1 MSRKIALLAAA
12 SSRNEIG
19 GAERFF
25 AGLCSAINAAG
36 YATEI
41 VPVLNNENGFSNIQ
55 ETYLRYYDLDL
66 SAFDGVI
73 SAKAPAYV
81 VRHPNHVCYLMHTM
95 RVFYDMFDFS
105 FPVATQELRNQ
116 RRLVRAWDRAALKP
130 PRTRK
135 VMAIGQ
141 EVADRLYNYNGIKA
155 EVVRHPT
162 TLQGLTPGAAFDYLF
177 LPGRLHKWKRV
188 ELAIQAM
195 RFVKAPIPLLI
206 SGTGE
211 HEDELRALAAKE
223 PRIRFLGRVSDEDLV
238 RLYGGALAVLFTPQR
253 EDLGLVTLEAFASGK
268 PVITCVDS
276 GEPARVVVDG
286 TNGFVCP
293 PDPRAIAA
301 RIDQLAAD
309 KALAARLGGQ
319 GLDSVAGITW
329 DAVVTAL
336 VTALGFEPA
345 ESERLAWA

>member
-1 MSRKIALLAAA
+1 MSPSIALLAAA

-25 AGLCSAINAAG
+25 RGLCDALNGAGCSAELVPILNDEAG
-36 YATEI
+36 FA
-41 VPVLNNENGFSNIQ
+41 NIQ

-66 SAFDGVI
+66 SRFDGVI

-105 FPVATQELRNQ
+105 FPTPTAKLRRQ
-116 RRLVRAWDRAALKP
+116 RQLVRAWDRAALTP

-135 VMAIGQ
+135 VLAIGE
-141 EVADRLYNYNGIKA
+141 EVADRLYSYSGLKA
-155 EVVRHPT
+155 EVVRHPSP
-162 TLQGLTPGAAFDYLF
+162 LQGLRPGAAFDYLF

-188 ELAIQAM
+188 HLAIEAM
-195 RFVKAPIPLLI
+195 RFVNARIPLLI

-211 HEDELRALAAKE
+211 HEPELRALAAKE
-223 PRIRFLGRVSDEDLV
+223 PRIRFLGRVSDEKLV
-238 RLYGGALAVLFTPQR
+238 ELYAGALAVLFTPQR
-253 EDLGLVTLEAFASGK
+253 EDLGLVTLEAFMSGK

-276 GEPARVVVDG
+276 GEPARLVVHG
-286 TNGFVCP
+286 ANGFVCP
-293 PDPRAIAA
+293 PDPAAIAA

-309 KALAARLGGQ
+309 KALAARLGAQ
-319 GLDSVAGITW
+319 GRDSVADITW
-329 DAVVTAL
+329 DGVVSAL
-336 VTALGFEPA
+336 VAALGFGVA
-345 ESERLAWA
+345 KSERVAWA

>member
-1 MSRKIALLAAA
+1 MSPRIALLAAA
-12 SSRNEIG
+12 SSRDEVG

-25 AGLCSAINAAG
+25 AGLGGALDAAG
-36 YATEI
+36 YTAEL
-41 VPVLNNENGFSNIQ
+41 VPVLNDENGFANIQ

-66 SAFDGVI
+66 SGFDGVI

-105 FPVATQELRNQ
+105 FPVATEERQ
-116 RRLVRAWDRAALKP
+116 RQRQLVRALDRAALKP

-135 VMAIGQ
+135 IMAIGQ
-141 EVADRLYNYNGIKA
+141 EVADRLYDYSGLKA

-162 TLQGLTPGAAFDYLF
+162 TLQGLKPGAAFDYLF

-188 ELAIQAM
+188 HLAIEAM
-195 RFVKAPIPLLI
+195 RFVRAPVPLLI
-206 SGTGE
+206 SGTGD
-211 HEDELRALAAKE
+211 HEPELRALAANE
-223 PRIRFLGRVSDEDLV
+223 PRIRFIGRVSDEQLTE
-238 RLYGGALAVLFTPQR
+238 LYANALAVLFTPQR

-276 GEPARVVVDG
+276 GEPARVVADG
-286 TNGFVCP
+286 ATGFVCP
-293 PDPRAIAA
+293 PDPRALAA
-301 RIDQLAAD
+301 RMDQLAAD
-309 KALAARLGGQ
+309 RALAAELGARGRA
-319 GLDSVAGITW
+319 SIAGISW
-329 DAVVTAL
+329 EAVVTAL

-345 ESERLAWA
+345 KSEHATWA

>member
-1 MSRKIALLAAA
+1 MRPRIALLAAA

-25 AGLCSAINAAG
+25 AGLCGALNAAG
-36 YATEI
+36 YAAEL
-41 VPVLNNENGFSNIQ
+41 VPVLNDEGGFRNIQ

-66 SAFDGVI
+66 AGFDGVI

-95 RVFYDMFDFS
+95 RVFYDMFDLS
-105 FPVATQELRNQ
+105 FPVATAELRRQ

-141 EVADRLYNYNGIKA
+141 EVADRLYSYSGLKA

-162 TLQGLTPGAAFDYLF
+162 TLQGLKPGAGFDYLF

-188 ELAIQAM
+188 QLAIEAM
-195 RFVKAPIPLLI
+195 RFVSAPIPLLI
-206 SGTGE
+206 SGAGE
-211 HEDELRALAAKE
+211 HEPELRALAARE
-223 PRIRFLGRVSDEDLV
+223 PRIRFLGRVGEEKLTE
-238 RLYGGALAVLFTPQR
+238 LYANALAVLFTPQR
-253 EDLGLVTLEAFASGK
+253 EDLGLVTLEAFMSGK

-276 GEPARVVVDG
+276 GEPARVV
-286 TNGFVCP
+286 TNEATGFVCP
-293 PDPRAIAA
+293 PDPEAIAA

-309 KALAARLGGQ
+309 KALAAELGARGR
-319 GLDSVAGITW
+319 DSIAGISW
-329 DAVVTAL
+329 EAVVTAL

-345 ESERLAWA
+345 KSERVA

>member
-1 MSRKIALLAAA
+1 MSPRIALLAAA
-12 SSRNEIG
+12 SSRNEVG

-25 AGLCSAINAAG
+25 MGLCGALNAAG
-36 YATEI
+36 CAAEI
-41 VPVLNNENGFSNIQ
+41 VPVINDEGGFKNIQ

-66 SAFDGVI
+66 SEFDGVI

-105 FPVATQELRNQ
+105 FPVATEKLRTH

-135 VMAIGQ
+135 IMAIGQ
-141 EVADRLYNYNGIKA
+141 EVADRLYSYSGLKA

-162 TLQGLTPGAAFDYLF
+162 TLQGLRPGAGFDYLF

-188 ELAIQAM
+188 HLAIQAM
-195 RFVKAPIPLLI
+195 RLVRAPVPLLI

-211 HEDELRALAAKE
+211 HEPELRALAAQE
-223 PRIRFLGRVSDEDLV
+223 PRIRFLGRVSDERLV
-238 RLYGGALAVLFTPQR
+238 ELYADALAVLFTPQR
-253 EDLGLVTLEAFASGK
+253 EDLGLVTLEAFQSGK
-268 PVITCVDS
+268 PVITCLDS
-276 GEPARVVVDG
+276 GEPARLVADG
-286 TNGFVCP
+286 ENGFVCP
-293 PDPRAIAA
+293 PDPTAIAA

-309 KALAARLGGQ
+309 RALAARLGACGRE
-319 GLDSVAGITW
+319 SVADITW
-329 DAVVTAL
+329 DGVVSAL
-336 VTALGFEPA
+336 VAALGFAPA
-345 ESERLAWA
+345 ESGRAA

>member
-1 MSRKIALLAAA
+1 MSARIALLAAA
-12 SSRNEIG
+12 SSRNETG

-25 AGLCSAINAAG
+25 TGLSQALNTAG

-41 VPVLNNENGFSNIQ
+41 VPVLNDEGGFGNIQ

-66 SAFDGVI
+66 AEFDGVI

-105 FPVATQELRNQ
+105 FPVATEKLRRQ

-141 EVADRLYNYNGIKA
+141 EVADRLYSYSGLRA

-162 TLQGLTPGAAFDYLF
+162 TLPGLRPGDGFDYIF

-188 ELAIQAM
+188 HLAIQAM
-195 RFVKAPIPLLI
+195 QSVRAPIPLLI
-206 SGTGE
+206 SGSGE
-211 HEDELRALAAKE
+211 HEPELRALAAKE
-223 PRIRFLGRVSDEDLV
+223 PRIQFLGRVSDEKLV
-238 RLYGGALAVLFTPQR
+238 ELYAGALAVLFTPQR
-253 EDLGLVTLEAFASGK
+253 EDLGLVTLEAFASAK
-268 PVITCVDS
+268 PVITCADS
-276 GEPARVVVDG
+276 GEPARLVAHEM
-286 TNGFVCP
+286 NGFICP
-293 PDPRAIAA
+293 PDPAAIAM

-309 KALAARLGGQ
+309 RALAARLGARGRASIA
-319 GLDSVAGITW
+319 DISWESV
-329 DAVVTAL
+329 VSAL
-336 VTALGFEPA
+336 ASALGFEPA
-345 ESERLAWA
+345 ESGRAA

>member
-1 MSRKIALLAAA
+1 MSPKIALLAAA

-25 AGLCSAINAAG
+25 AGLCDALNKAGCSA
-36 YATEI
+36 EL
-41 VPVLNNENGFSNIQ
+41 VPVVNDESGFGNIQ

-66 SAFDGVI
+66 SRFDGVI

-105 FPVATQELRNQ
+105 FPVATEELRRQ

-130 PRTRK
+130 PGTRK

-141 EVADRLYNYNGIKA
+141 EVADRLYSYSGLKA

-162 TLQGLTPGAAFDYLF
+162 PLQGLKPGAGFDYLF

-188 ELAIQAM
+188 HLAIEAM
-195 RFVKAPIPLLI
+195 RFVSARIPLLI

-211 HEDELRALAAKE
+211 HEPELRALAAKE
-223 PRIRFLGRVSDEDLV
+223 PRIRFLGRVSDEKLV
-238 RLYGGALAVLFTPQR
+238 ELYAGALAVLFTPQR
-253 EDLGLVTLEAFASGK
+253 EDLGLVTLEAFLSGK

-276 GEPARVVVDG
+276 GEPARLVVDG
-286 TNGFVCP
+286 VNGFVCP
-293 PDPRAIAA
+293 PTPAALAA
-301 RIDQLAAD
+301 RINELAAD
-309 KALAARLGGQ
+309 KALAARLGAQ
-319 GLDSVAGITW
+319 GRDSVEDITW
-329 DAVVTAL
+329 DAVVSAL
-336 VTALGFEPA
+336 VAALGFEA
-345 ESERLAWA
+345 VKSERVAWA